1 MARVWQII
9 NEITEQS
16 KTVKSYP
23 TSLMHGHTKITN
35 AKDFPSTF
43 NNFFIGVAKQLAG
56 NYQGMC
62 TVKNIQEQKL
72 DCFEDTSPAVISSL
86 LSQMPPKLSAG
97 PDGIPVKVLHFLREE
112 LSIPLAHVINLSL
125 QQGTVPDCLKVAKVI
140 VLHKGGSQNDVNNY
154 RPISLLPSI
163 SKLLEKVV
171 YKQLS
176 LHMGSLLTEAQ
187 FGFRPGRSTLQAAMI
202 VVNNISK
209 ACCKKESSANIFI
222 DFQKAF
228 DTVDHE
234 LLL

>member
-1 MARVWQII
+1 
-9 NEITEQS
+9 
-16 KTVKSYP
+16 
-23 TSLMHGHTKITN
+23 MHGHTKITN